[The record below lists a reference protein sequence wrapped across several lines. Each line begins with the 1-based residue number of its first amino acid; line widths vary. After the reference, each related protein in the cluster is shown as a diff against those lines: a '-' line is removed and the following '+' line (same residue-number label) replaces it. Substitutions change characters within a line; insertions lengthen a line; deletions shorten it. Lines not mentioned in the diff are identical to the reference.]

1 MKLLRETI
9 RKLMLESSQSD
20 SLVIVDVQP
29 VYEDYASFDIGEMLM
44 WAQENYSNILILWNG
59 PDLGYV
65 DEQGLTSF
73 YFEKLGEHLGDYE
86 QADELV
92 WQLGRKAEFFDKG
105 YGFFRDLMDDSRC
118 YPREHI
124 VKIVKYMLDNGVTML
139 YDLTEEQFAEIDVP
153 DLLFDELEDFGF
165 SIPEL
170 ADILEKWNGSDMVGG
185 DENECMAEVLILAS
199 AMGLSFNKIPQY
211 VY

>member
-65 DEQGLTSF
+65 DEQG
-73 YFEKLGEHLGDYE
+73 
-86 QADELV
+86 
-92 WQLGRKAEFFDKG
+92 
-105 YGFFRDLMDDSRC
+105 
-118 YPREHI
+118 
-124 VKIVKYMLDNGVTML
+124 
-139 YDLTEEQFAEIDVP
+139 
-153 DLLFDELEDFGF
+153 
-165 SIPEL
+165 
-170 ADILEKWNGSDMVGG
+170 
-185 DENECMAEVLILAS
+185 
-199 AMGLSFNKIPQY
+199 
-211 VY
+211 